1 MDQFIQI
8 LKESKRAK
16 TDFNINELSQNRWS
30 PRAFA
35 DQAIDKS
42 KLMSMMEA
50 AKWTA
55 SAFNEQPWRFIIGEK
70 GDETF
75 HKILDTL
82 VEFNQN
88 WAKNASVLILNIS
101 KDLFTHNNQT
111 NATAKYDLG
120 QAVSSY
126 CLEAVHQ
133 DLITHQMSGFDADK
147 AHKSFGL
154 TEGYSCVSVTAV
166 GYLTHPESL
175 PEELFKVELQN
186 RLRKTVDQ
194 FAFTD
199 QLNQQAFKL

>member
-8 LKESKRAK
+8 LKESKKAK
-16 TDFNINELSQNRWS
+16 TDIDINELSLNRWS

-35 DQAIDKS
+35 DQTIDKS

-50 AKWTA
+50 AKWSA

-70 GDETF
+70 GDATF
-75 HKILDTL
+75 QKILDTL

-88 WAKNASVLILNIS
+88 WAKKASVLILNIS
-101 KDLFTHNNQT
+101 KDLFTHNNKP
-111 NATAKYDLG
+111 NPTAQYDLG

-126 CLEAVHQ
+126 CLEAVNQH
-133 DLITHQMSGFDADK
+133 LVTHQMSGFDAEK
-147 AHKSFGL
+147 AHKSFDL
-154 TEGYSCVSVTAV
+154 AEGYTCVSVTAV

-186 RLRKTVDQ
+186 RFRKTVDQ